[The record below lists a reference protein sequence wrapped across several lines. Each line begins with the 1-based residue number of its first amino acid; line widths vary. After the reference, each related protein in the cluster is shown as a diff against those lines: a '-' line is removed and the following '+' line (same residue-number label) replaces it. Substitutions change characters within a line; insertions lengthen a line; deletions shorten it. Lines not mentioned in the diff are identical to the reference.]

1 MKIGKF
7 AEYCGTKISILRH
20 YDKEELLL
28 PERIDIFT
36 GYRYYSPSQ
45 KAIFDRITALKKA
58 GFTLHEIKKIISFSV
73 SEKEIDEMF
82 AQKADGLY
90 MLIKLREFEAMR
102 GGQPT
107 ILALKQVDTKE
118 YTPEMIAIKDDID
131 TNYYVFTRA

>member
-82 AQKADGLY
+82 AQKG
-90 MLIKLREFEAMR
+90 
-102 GGQPT
+102 
-107 ILALKQVDTKE
+107 
-118 YTPEMIAIKDDID
+118 
-131 TNYYVFTRA
+131 